1 MASRAAPASGPPLY
15 LDHHAT
21 TPVDPRV
28 LDVMDPFFSERFGNA
43 ASRTHAYG
51 WSAEA
56 AVEVARA
63 HGVALIGAGPREIV
77 FTSGATES
85 DNLAIKGV
93 ALRAPSA
100 RRHLVTS
107 SIEHKAVLDSV
118 AWLAGQGWDV
128 TYVDPCP
135 DGVVSAAEVASAL
148 RDDTALVSVMAV
160 NNEVGVIQE
169 ISEIG
174 TACAARGALFHS
186 DAAQAVG
193 RVPVDVRASGVHLL
207 SLSGH
212 KMYGPKGIGALY
224 VRRRDPKVRLTP
236 LVHGG
241 GHEQGM
247 RSGTLNVPGIV
258 GLGEAARIAAAE
270 LAEDGARLDGLRAT
284 LLAGLRSQLPDLHV
298 HGEPAARV
306 PGSLNV
312 SLPGVDAEAMML
324 ALKDDVAMSSGS
336 ACMSAT
342 LEPSY
347 VLRAMGVGEDVAN
360 TSLRLGL
367 GRRTTP
373 SDVDFAIRRIC
384 EEALRLRAMT
394 PSWRMAAEG

>member
-1 MASRAAPASGPPLY
+1 MPSRPAPGSGPPLY

-28 LDVMDPFFSERFGNA
+28 VEVMAPFFSERFGNA

-51 WSAEA
+51 WSADTAVEA
-56 AVEVARA
+56 ARSQVA
-63 HGVALIGAGPREIV
+63 ALIGAGPREIV

-93 ALRAPSA
+93 ALRAPSD

-107 SIEHKAVLDSV
+107 SIEHKAVLDSA
-118 AWLAGQGWDV
+118 AWLEGQGWEV
-128 TYVDPCP
+128 TYVDPGP
-135 DGVVSAAEVASAL
+135 DGVVSATDVGSAL
-148 RDDTALVSVMAV
+148 RDDTALVTVMAV
-160 NNEVGVIQE
+160 NNEVGVVQN

-174 TACAARGALFHS
+174 ALCATRGALFHT

-193 RVPVDVRASGVHLL
+193 RIPIDVRASGVHLL

-212 KMYGPKGIGALY
+212 KMYGPKGVGALY

-236 LVHGG
+236 LLHGG
-241 GHEQGM
+241 GHERGM
-247 RSGTLNVPGIV
+247 RSGTINVPGVV
-258 GLGEAARIAAAE
+258 GLGEAARIAAGE
-270 LAEDGARLDGLRAT
+270 LAAEGVRLHGLRAT
-284 LLAGLRSQLPDLHV
+284 LLTGLRSQLPDLQV
-298 HGEPAARV
+298 HGESAPRI

-312 SLPGVDAEAMML
+312 SVPGVDAEAMML

-367 GRRTTP
+367 GRWTSP

-394 PSWRMAAEG
+394 PSWRMSAER